1 MNEGLELLMTRR
13 SIRSYTDEPVS
24 NEDLEK
30 ILRAAMAAP
39 SAGNQQ
45 PWHFVVVQ
53 DRETME
59 KIMSVHPYSSML
71 SEAPVCIA
79 VVADTSLEKHRGYW
93 PQDCAAATQNIL
105 LAARA
110 LGLGTCWLGVHPRK
124 ERVDGLARILGLPED
139 AICLSLV
146 ALGHAAEQ
154 KGPAD
159 RYNPDRIHHERW

>member
-1 MNEGLELLMTRR
+1 MNEGLEVLMTRR
-13 SIRSYTDEPVS
+13 SIRSYTDEPVGDD
-24 NEDLEK
+24 DLEE
-30 ILRAAMAAP
+30 ILRTAMAAP

-45 PWHFVVVQ
+45 PWHFVVIR
-53 DRETME
+53 DRAVME
-59 KIMSVHPYSSML
+59 EIMKVHPYSSML

-93 PQDCAAATQNIL
+93 VQDCAAATQNIL

-124 ERVDGLARILGLPED
+124 DRVEGVAQILNLPED

-146 ALGHAAEQ
+146 ALGHPAEE
-154 KGPAD
+154 KGRAD
-159 RYNPDRIHHERW
+159 RYNPDRIHNETW